1 MPRKIKKQ
9 KVKRHRTDR
18 QDKVKETTQTKKK
31 KKSRKEGWSDR
42 KEDKQ
47 AKRPT
52 TSPLVYDPEVV
63 LQELL
68 LRHPSKPPDG
78 EESLEELRSQLF
90 ERQKAYAK
98 HQSIK
103 IRTCLS
109 KGICRFELPMDL
121 QELEVLSPKTYLR
134 KYCCVCQ
141 RRRNAYLKVFTKF
154 DSKQKMVLSFK
165 DMEHA
170 LKDLYLGSIDSE
182 QFQRLMDLCDV
193 NIQTEIDCEL
203 FCSICALSERMLYA
217 DFAMDDMEEAETR
230 QKELLEEADFCRLL
244 AKLHGY
250 NITSALTRLLLEL

>member
-1 MPRKIKKQ
+1 MGAPRSCVFQ
-9 KVKRHRTDR
+9 
-18 QDKVKETTQTKKK
+18 
-31 KKSRKEGWSDR
+31 
-42 KEDKQ
+42 
-47 AKRPT
+47 
-52 TSPLVYDPEVV
+52 VV

-109 KGICRFELPMDL
+109 KRICRFELPMDL
-121 QELEVLSPKTYLR
+121 QELEVLSPQNYLR

-154 DSKQKMVLSFK
+154 DSKQKMLLSFK

-170 LKDLYLGSIDSE
+170 LKDLYLGNIASK
-182 QFQRLMDLCDV
+182 QFQWLMDLCDV
-193 NIQTEIDCEL
+193 HIQTEIDCEL

-217 DFAMDDMEEAETR
+217 DFAMDDMEEADTR

-244 AKLHGY
+244 AKFHGY
-250 NITSALTRLLLEL
+250 NIAPALTRLLLEL